1 LRRLAIFGIAALL
14 LIAGFSVSGCKKK
27 SNNAGADARISVVT
41 ALARVGSMPSL
52 VEVSG
57 DIKALKTTA
66 LSAKIGGRVISV
78 PCREG
83 DRVRAG
89 ATVVQQDTS
98 DLHAQVLQSEAALE
112 GARARLSQATTSAG
126 VSDTQIE
133 SGIAQA
139 KAGAD
144 VAKARLRMLKTGA
157 RAQERAQVRNA
168 VESAKANFENAK
180 ADLDRMKSMYD
191 QGAITPRQWDAAQ
204 TQYRLAQ
211 AQYDS
216 AQQQLSLIE
225 AGAREE
231 EIDAAEKGVIQ
242 AEEALRFAIS
252 NRSQK
257 SLREEDVKSAQAGVA
272 QAKAA
277 LAYARQQ
284 LANASIRTPI
294 AGTVSMRNVEP
305 GQMASPG
312 VPLVQV
318 VALDTTFFEAVVSE
332 IDIDRIKAGQPV
344 QVQVDALPGRS
355 FRGVVQKLFPTA
367 DPKSRQFLVR
377 ITIPNPGGEL
387 RPGMSAR
394 GRIEVARHSNVVII
408 PKDALVQNNDM
419 RLVYLVRENGKDS
432 IAKLVP
438 VVTGFE
444 NRDLVEV
451 AGVNAGDRLVVV
463 GQDKLSD
470 GVKVRVAN

>member
-1 LRRLAIFGIAALL
+1 
-14 LIAGFSVSGCKKK
+14 
-27 SNNAGADARISVVT
+27 
-41 ALARVGSMPSL
+41 
-52 VEVSG
+52 
-57 DIKALKTTA
+57 
-66 LSAKIGGRVISV
+66 
-78 PCREG
+78 
-83 DRVRAG
+83 
-89 ATVVQQDTS
+89 
-98 DLHAQVLQSEAALE
+98 
-112 GARARLSQATTSAG
+112 
-126 VSDTQIE
+126 
-133 SGIAQA
+133 
-139 KAGAD
+139 
-144 VAKARLRMLKTGA
+144 
-157 RAQERAQVRNA
+157 
-168 VESAKANFENAK
+168 
-180 ADLDRMKSMYD
+180 MKSMYD

-231 EIDAAEKGVIQ
+231 EIEAAEKAVIQ
-242 AEEALRFAIS
+242 AEEALRMAIS

-305 GQMASPG
+305 GQMANPG
-312 VPLVQV
+312 IPLVEV
-318 VALDTTFFEAVVSE
+318 VALNTTYFEAAVSE
-332 IDIDRIKAGQPV
+332 IDIDRIKVAQPV
-344 QVQVDALPGRS
+344 QVEVDALPGRK

-387 RPGMSAR
+387 RPGMFAR
-394 GRIEVARHSNVVII
+394 GRIEVARHNGVVVI
-408 PKDALVQNNDM
+408 PKDALMTNGTGQS
-419 RLVYLVRENGKDS
+419 VYVVRDS
-432 IAKLVP
+432 IAKLAP
-438 VVTGFE
+438 VTTRFE
-444 NRDLVEV
+444 SAEEVEV
-451 AGVNAGDRLVVV
+451 SGVSAGNELVVV

-470 GVKVRVAN
+470 GVKVHVAH